1 MFQVERPAGTMAAT
15 DDLTAGRDTRRFLR
29 ALMATFVTGLDAQGK
44 DITEAWPMNSES
56 TTSRLIVLLALLA
69 PLPCSL
75 ADEVYKSVDAEG
87 HVVYSDRAPTAKAQK
102 TVVHV
107 TEGNSAEAA
116 RAAKETSI
124 LQTEDALRKRRE
136 ATENHQKAYLEH
148 EKQALCQRARDHY
161 NSIKDTGR
169 LYKLDAQGNRVYY
182 TDAEADARREQ
193 WRQTMVTAC
202 GS

>member
-1 MFQVERPAGTMAAT
+1 M
-15 DDLTAGRDTRRFLR
+15 
-29 ALMATFVTGLDAQGK
+29 
-44 DITEAWPMNSES
+44 
-56 TTSRLIVLLALLA
+56 VLLALLA

-102 TVVHV
+102 SVVHV
-107 TEGNSAEAA
+107 IQGDSAEAA
-116 RAAKETSI
+116 RTAKETSI

-136 ATENHQKAYLEH
+136 ATENHQKAHLEQ

-161 NSIKDTGR
+161 NSIKDPGR
-169 LYKLDAQGNRVYY
+169 LYKLDAEGNRVYY

-193 WRQTMVTAC
+193 WRQAMVAAC